1 MYKYYIYILFI
12 YHNNLSYMF
21 KISTLPNHIYI
32 KPFQQPINFLPFT
45 HTNGRVH
52 TWTKTL
58 PGGADSVGE
67 VSQKVPPQ
75 QGGHVVLVLTKS
87 TDKTPGHLLYLLASW
102 LQILTDL
109 HHRKGNTCK
118 DLDLLSIFEL
128 YL

>member
-1 MYKYYIYILFI
+1 MFI

-87 TDKTPGHLLYLLASW
+87 TDKTPGHLLYLLAS
-102 LQILTDL
+102 
-109 HHRKGNTCK
+109 
-118 DLDLLSIFEL
+118 
-128 YL
+128 